1 VTNTTIATVRQIDC
15 VDITK
20 MSRDEIFDMCGVPTR
35 QQAGDNVMLQ
45 VLDLLEYGNSQ
56 VLTAEHLQVIKS
68 YVDEMLENNWS
79 VKAGWEVQT
88 LPQLLP
94 PVEMGTTHTENTVT
108 FTVTETLALAAIFVV
123 ACVIG
128 YVTDWSV

>member
-1 VTNTTIATVRQIDC
+1 
-15 VDITK
+15 
-20 MSRDEIFDMCGVPTR
+20 
-35 QQAGDNVMLQ
+35 
-45 VLDLLEYGNSQ
+45 
-56 VLTAEHLQVIKS
+56 
-68 YVDEMLENNWS
+68 
-79 VKAGWEVQT
+79 VQT

-128 YVTDWSV
+128 YVTD